1 MNREYHTWHSPSL
14 NRQMELLIFGHAGAP
29 VLVFPTSQ
37 GRFYQWEDFGMM
49 SALHEHIERGWN
61 QFYCVD
67 SVDAES
73 WYCRSCHPADR
84 VIRHMQYEQYIL
96 NEVIPLINSRNDNR
110 YLIVTGASFG
120 AYHAVNFAFRH
131 PGLARRVIGLSGRYD
146 MRSFMDGYYDDNF
159 YFNNPVDY
167 MKNLSDPA
175 LLEKFRRELD
185 IILVCGRDAGEETEN
200 NRYMSQILWDKG
212 IWHALRLWDGW
223 AHDWPWWR
231 LQLPMYIN
239 GA

>member
-1 MNREYHTWHSPSL
+1 MNREYHRWHSPAL
-14 NRQMELLIFGHAGAP
+14 NRPMELLVFGHHGAP
-29 VLVFPTSQ
+29 VLVFPTSR
-37 GRFYQWEDFGMM
+37 GRFYEWEDFGMIEAM
-49 SALHEHIERGWN
+49 RRHIEQGWN

-67 SVDAES
+67 SVDEES
-73 WYCRSCHPADR
+73 WYCKACHPAAR
-84 VIRHMQYEQYIL
+84 VARHIQYEQYIL
-96 NEVIPLINSRNDNR
+96 NEVIPLIRSKNDTP

-131 PGLARRVIGLSGRYD
+131 PGLARRIIGMSGRYD
-146 MRSFMDGYYDDNF
+146 MRPFMDSYYDENF

-175 LLEKFRRELD
+175 WLEKFRRELD

-200 NRYMSQILWDKG
+200 NRYLSQILWEKG

-223 AHDWPWWR
+223 AHDWPWWK
-231 LQLPMYIN
+231 QMLPMYIN

>member
-1 MNREYHTWHSPSL
+1 MNREYHRWHSPAL
-14 NRQMELLIFGHAGAP
+14 NRPMELLVFGHYGAP
-29 VLVFPTSQ
+29 VLVFPTSR
-37 GRFYQWEDFGMM
+37 GRFYEWEDFGMIEAM
-49 SALHEHIERGWN
+49 RRHIEQGWN

-73 WYCRSCHPADR
+73 WYCKACHPAAR
-84 VIRHMQYEQYIL
+84 VLRHIQYEQYIL
-96 NEVIPLINSRNDNR
+96 NEVIPLIRSQNDNP

-146 MRSFMDGYYDDNF
+146 MRPFMDGYYDENF

-175 LLEKFRRELD
+175 WLEKFRRELD

-200 NRYMSQILWDKG
+200 NRYLSQILWEKG

-223 AHDWPWWR
+223 AHDWPWWK
-231 LQLPMYIN
+231 QMLPMYIN

>member
-1 MNREYHTWHSPSL
+1 MNREYHRWHSPAL
-14 NRQMELLIFGHAGAP
+14 NRPMELLVFGHHGAP
-29 VLVFPTSQ
+29 VLVFPTSR
-37 GRFYQWEDFGMM
+37 GRFYEWEDFGMIEAM
-49 SALHEHIERGWN
+49 RGHIEQGWN

-67 SVDAES
+67 SVDEES
-73 WYCRSCHPADR
+73 WYCKACHPAAR
-84 VIRHMQYEQYIL
+84 VVRHIQYEQYIL
-96 NEVIPLINSRNDNR
+96 NEVIPFIRSKNDNP

-131 PGLARRVIGLSGRYD
+131 PGLARRVIGMSGRYD
-146 MRSFMDGYYDDNF
+146 MRPFMDGYYDENF

-167 MKNLSDPA
+167 MKNLSDLA
-175 LLEKFRRELD
+175 WLEKFRRELD

-200 NRYMSQILWDKG
+200 NRYLSQILWDKG

-223 AHDWPWWR
+223 AHDWPWWK
-231 LQLPMYIN
+231 QMLPMYIN